1 MRDKNSK
8 TFPTVFM
15 AISVAAAIVLV
26 LAGAIITPLAALAY
40 SSSGGTDKNARMVT
54 GDEELTAPGVEP
66 QTDAKLPTGLGVS
79 VLSLGDQNTPQDE
92 LTARGVEPQTDA
104 KLPTGLGVAPIDRNI
119 ATLGDRWWNWIASI
133 DTTKVGGNPFDD
145 RTGELCGL
153 GKQQGNLLFL
163 VGTVG
168 EVTNTTSGETL
179 GHTGDVR
186 TCDTPIPRGT
196 SIFFPVVNT
205 ECSDIEYLPCAP
217 LPACPP
223 SEHPVAEDLLRACA
237 IDIINHV
244 DKSSLT
250 VKIDGVS
257 ADQLI
262 KRAQSGPG
270 GFQLTVVPN
279 NAPGI
284 LNLGKPVTKTIT
296 TTSVADGYWV
306 LLKATSLRPGKH
318 TITFGGEANFPEF
331 DTTFKTLVTYK
342 IVVK

>member
-1 MRDKNSK
+1 
-8 TFPTVFM
+8 
-15 AISVAAAIVLV
+15 
-26 LAGAIITPLAALAY
+26 
-40 SSSGGTDKNARMVT
+40 
-54 GDEELTAPGVEP
+54 
-66 QTDAKLPTGLGVS
+66 
-79 VLSLGDQNTPQDE
+79 
-92 LTARGVEPQTDA
+92 
-104 KLPTGLGVAPIDRNI
+104 
-119 ATLGDRWWNWIASI
+119 
-133 DTTKVGGNPFDD
+133 
-145 RTGELCGL
+145 L
-153 GKQQGNLLFL
+153 GKQQGNLFFL

-168 EVTNTTSGETL
+168 EVTDTTSGETL

-196 SIFFPVVNT
+196 SIFFPLVNT
-205 ECSDIEYLPCAP
+205 ECSDIEYLPCFP

-284 LNLGKPVTKTIT
+284 LNLGEPVTKTIT

-306 LLKATSLRPGKH
+306 LLKATSLRPGNH

-331 DTTFKTLVTYK
+331 DTTFRTEVTYK